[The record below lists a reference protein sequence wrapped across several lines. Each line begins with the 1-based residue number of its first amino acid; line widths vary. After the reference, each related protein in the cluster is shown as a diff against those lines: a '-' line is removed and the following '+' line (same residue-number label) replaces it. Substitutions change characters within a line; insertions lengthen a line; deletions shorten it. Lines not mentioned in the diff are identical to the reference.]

1 MKSMKISG
9 LFTLALIGTYCA
21 VATAADPEP
30 RFLQGKIENR
40 KTGALIRGKCTGTV
54 AGQECDKFKIV
65 HTYETE
71 VERNGETVKELV
83 TKEISAE
90 IMTIEW
96 PEKIR
101 LQKEAVYR
109 GMARTYTRTDL
120 NGHIVIDGLFD
131 TLTLGGDAKAWK
143 LARQGFE
150 AMEKLNVADP
160 SEISPN
166 AFKEL
171 LHQISRF

>member
-1 MKSMKISG
+1 MKSMKMAG

-30 RFLQGKIENR
+30 RFLLGKIEQR

-65 HTYETE
+65 HTFETE
-71 VERNGETVKELV
+71 VERNGEKVKELV

-90 IMTIEW
+90 IVTAEW

-109 GMARTYTRTDL
+109 GMAGVYTRTDL
-120 NGHIVIDGLFD
+120 NGHIVVDGVFD
-131 TLTLGGDAKAWK
+131 TLTLGGDAKAWR
-143 LARQGFE
+143 LVRQGFI
-150 AMEKLNVADP
+150 AMEKLNSTDH
-160 SEISPN
+160 SELSPN

-171 LHQISRF
+171 LRQISRF